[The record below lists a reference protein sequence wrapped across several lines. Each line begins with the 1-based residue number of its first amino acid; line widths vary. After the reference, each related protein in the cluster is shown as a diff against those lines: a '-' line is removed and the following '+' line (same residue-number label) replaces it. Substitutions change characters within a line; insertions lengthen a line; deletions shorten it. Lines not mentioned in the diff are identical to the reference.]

1 MTTRSEL
8 RKIKAP
14 IDGEIT
20 KLWFHRWVEVRE
32 PIETGHS
39 IIVKNF
45 DVPLLKEVLV
55 TRALVEDK
63 AGNVFTIGINQFKF
77 I

>member
-1 MTTRSEL
+1 MKRSDL

-14 IDGEIT
+14 VDGEPT
-20 KLWFHRWVEVRE
+20 RLWFHRWVDIME

-39 IIVKNF
+39 ITVKAF
-45 DVPLLKEVLV
+45 DIPLLKQVLV

-63 AGNVFTIGINQFKF
+63 EGNVFTIGINQFKF